1 MLPMTS
7 WHSMLACAQ
16 ADVTIER
23 IISLAA
29 TTGTE
34 PLTVDFKEKATS
46 RLADCVASM
55 ANASG
60 GLILVGI
67 TDTDRKVVGVR
78 TDTLAHVADMLA
90 TRLDPAD
97 WLPEMFEVALGDDQP
112 GKYVLVIRIRPE
124 LAPRP
129 VMVQRTVGSG
139 DDKSSMFWIPVRI
152 PGGTRQATRAEIGA
166 LFAEQP
172 SATTVQGGQWDF
184 DAPQLPQG
192 GIDEPAGVA
201 DMVLKTGLRV
211 RPGPACPGR
220 PLSERAVGE
229 LAAALDKS
237 PLARALFDLTGLMSG
252 GLYNF
257 RRRGRPNT
265 SGTATLV
272 WQIAS
277 GEIPPFQVTVRVVA
291 PGQYGHSHIQT
302 LDVSVE
308 IVSRLS
314 SWLRS
319 ASSRQLPPP
328 GTHRRLEAAEWAA
341 LLDAMIASL
350 TEPRVVAAIADLANV
365 DPILVPPPCVL
376 HLVSDD
382 EIAGFLPPQLQ
393 PITGATG
400 SRGAHLQADPALTLA
415 DPADR
420 AQQVT
425 RWLCQIAADAG
436 LTGMERLVAQFP
448 LPATPRPPAPRTSG
462 DLADLT
468 RQTR

>member
-1 MLPMTS
+1 MTS
-7 WHSMLACAQ
+7 WHSLLACSQ

-23 IISLAA
+23 ITSLAA
-29 TTGTE
+29 NTGTE
-34 PLTVDFKEKATS
+34 PLTVEFKEKATS

-55 ANASG
+55 ANAQG

-67 TDTDRKVVGVR
+67 SDTDRKVVGVK
-78 TDTLAHVADMLA
+78 TETLAHVADMLA

-97 WLPEMFEVALGDDQP
+97 WLPEMFEVALGGDQP
-112 GKYVLVIRIRPE
+112 GQHILVVRIRPE

-139 DDKSSMFWIPVRI
+139 NDKTSMFWIPVRI
-152 PGGTRQATRAEIGA
+152 PGGTRQATRAEIAA
-166 LFAEQP
+166 LYAEQP
-172 SATTVQGGQWDF
+172 SAATVQGGPWEF
-184 DAPQLPQG
+184 DAPQLPHG

-201 DMVLKTGLRV
+201 DMVLKTGVRV

-237 PLARALFDLTGLMSG
+237 PLAKTLFDLTGLMEG

-257 RRRGRPNT
+257 HRRGQPNT

-272 WQIAS
+272 WQVVS
-277 GEIPPFQVTVRVVA
+277 GEIPPFHITVRVVA

-308 IVSRLS
+308 IVSRLT

-319 ASSRQLPPP
+319 ASSQLPPS
-328 GTHRRLEAAEWAA
+328 GTHRRLEVAEWAA
-341 LLDAMIASL
+341 LLDAMMASL
-350 TEPRVVAAIADLANV
+350 VEPQVVAAIADLADV
-365 DPILVPPPCVL
+365 DPILVPPPRVL
-376 HLVSDD
+376 HVVSDE

-393 PITGATG
+393 RISGAAG
-400 SRGAHLQADPALTLA
+400 SHGAHLQADPALTLA

-420 AQQVT
+420 AEQVT
-425 RWLCQIAADAG
+425 RWLSQIAADAG
-436 LTGMERLVAQFP
+436 LTGMERLVAQ
-448 LPATPRPPAPRTSG
+448 LSR
-462 DLADLT
+462 
-468 RQTR
+468 